1 MAWLKP
7 LADGLTGLRLVLS
20 VVLAGWGRLM
30 GSDGLSTAAF
40 LLLAAWT
47 TDALDGPL
55 ARKSGVTHQSWIG
68 RNDLLIDIVAATALL
83 SFMRSAE
90 LIHPLAVAA
99 YLLLWGVILW
109 RCGGVTKPLGAAF
122 QGPVYISFGLCL
134 LARRLIVGRVMVAW
148 VLANVAVKWE
158 TLTKRELPYFLQG
171 MRRARARLLRD
182 SLEDAGD

>member
-68 RNDLLIDIVAATALL
+68 RNDLLIDIVVATALL

-90 LIHPLAVAA
+90 LIHPWRWQHICCCGASSCGAV
-99 YLLLWGVILW
+99 GV
-109 RCGGVTKPLGAAF
+109 
-122 QGPVYISFGLCL
+122 
-134 LARRLIVGRVMVAW
+134 
-148 VLANVAVKWE
+148 
-158 TLTKRELPYFLQG
+158 
-171 MRRARARLLRD
+171 
-182 SLEDAGD
+182 